1 MWLSWSWAKH
11 CYKTQSWKNHKLGL
25 HLNPLDPIQVDKFQ
39 LHKPNKPWK
48 PVAPQ
53 HERLK
58 AENARQAEE
67 TARKNEV
74 ATLNATI
81 ATRDSEISV
90 LKKQIEDYE
99 KSNTVSKKVLKT
111 LQVNRRLL
119 YQLDIFSEVF
129 RYHL

>member
-1 MWLSWSWAKH
+1 M
-11 CYKTQSWKNHKLGL
+11 
-25 HLNPLDPIQVDKFQ
+25 
-39 LHKPNKPWK
+39 
-48 PVAPQ
+48 
-53 HERLK
+53 
-58 AENARQAEE
+58 
-67 TARKNEV
+67 

-119 YQLDIFSEVF
+119 YQLDIFIEAL
-129 RYHL
+129 RYDL

>member
-1 MWLSWSWAKH
+1 MCSK
-11 CYKTQSWKNHKLGL
+11 Y
-25 HLNPLDPIQVDKFQ
+25 Q
-39 LHKPNKPWK
+39 LLTPFY
-48 PVAPQ
+48 PQ

-81 ATRDSEISV
+81 SNRESEISV

-99 KSNTVSKKVLKT
+99 KSNAVSKKVLKT
-111 LQVNRRLL
+111 LQVSWS
-119 YQLDIFSEVF
+119 FS
-129 RYHL
+129 LN